1 MNVPMSNETDTSQPR
16 EDLFLKNTMTQH
28 TEEGLN
34 LNLKHTKQDSS
45 IIEFKNHVGKF
56 LILIEVLILIL
67 GSKIHNFLW
76 KIFCR
81 TKISLKIQPEIPN
94 LGF

>member
-34 LNLKHTKQDSS
+34 LNFQTHLYG
-45 IIEFKNHVGKF
+45 VAF
-56 LILIEVLILIL
+56 L
-67 GSKIHNFLW
+67 NPW
-76 KIFCR
+76 N
-81 TKISLKIQPEIPN
+81 IPN
-94 LGF
+94 KI